1 MKNVTIFYGSRSEFE
16 KIKPSS
22 DFRSLTDMVMEIDTD
37 SRSFI
42 IELPDKPIPEKKK
55 PRVENFVVGSDEYA
69 GVREH
74 VILNFANFLAKME
87 VVNLYLQNPP
97 LSISTQ
103 ITNLYPQTKII
114 SQQYKTFSK
123 ADLLELYKSY
133 SSHIKGQD
141 AVCEKLLQALF
152 PLASGSQTK
161 PTVILFYGDTG
172 LGKTETAQ
180 CIANILNERLFRK
193 QFSMFQNNQ
202 FATYLF
208 GGAHYERS
216 FAKDLLDR
224 ESNVILLDEFDK
236 ANPVFHSAFYQLFDG
251 GIYEDQNYSLELNKS
266 IIICTSNYKSED
278 DIKSHL
284 GNAIFS
290 RFDAIIH
297 FSSLA
302 PEAKREIANMK
313 YDEKIQHYSENDQ
326 EILRRADLRE
336 RLVCYSEQ
344 CSNAREISRLI
355 DRTFSLLLINELLG
369 KTIIGYDGDKAI

>member
-1 MKNVTIFYGSRSEFE
+1 
-16 KIKPSS
+16 
-22 DFRSLTDMVMEIDTD
+22 
-37 SRSFI
+37 
-42 IELPDKPIPEKKK
+42 
-55 PRVENFVVGSDEYA
+55 
-69 GVREH
+69 
-74 VILNFANFLAKME
+74 
-87 VVNLYLQNPP
+87 
-97 LSISTQ
+97 
-103 ITNLYPQTKII
+103 
-114 SQQYKTFSK
+114 
-123 ADLLELYKSY
+123 
-133 SSHIKGQD
+133 
-141 AVCEKLLQALF
+141 
-152 PLASGSQTK
+152 
-161 PTVILFYGDTG
+161 
-172 LGKTETAQ
+172 
-180 CIANILNERLFRK
+180 
-193 QFSMFQNNQ
+193 MFQNNQ

-208 GGAHYERS
+208 GGAHYEGS

-302 PEAKREIANMK
+302 SEAKREIANMK
-313 YDEKIQHYSENDQ
+313 YDEKIQHYSVNDQ
-326 EILRRADLRE
+326 EILRHADLRE

-355 DRTFSLLLINELLG
+355 DQTFSLLLINELLG
-369 KTIIGYDGDKAI
+369 KKAFDSVGD